1 MIFNENQNVTSYEN
15 ETSYENQNENEKAGA
30 QPKTKVMLA
39 WSNGR
44 ETHLHPSMMHLAGQG
59 HLKRLEQLKSLKEKL
74 DLGQECYCLK
84 LSEEYE
90 CYSDELW
97 SLGLHAE
104 SFRMLLY
111 ASEVLFATGRR
122 WISRRLTSWHHD
134 NLIQFRWLYRRCR
147 QRAAQDSRLVPLF
160 NASGVKRLYKR
171 MLAEYW
177 GDKDPGQWDCV
188 YHWDGDDPLCD

>member
-1 MIFNENQNVTSYEN
+1 MIFNENQN
-15 ETSYENQNENEKAGA
+15 ENQNAGA

-74 DLGQECYCLK
+74 DLGQECYYLK

-90 CYSDELW
+90 RYSDELW

-122 WISRRLTSWHHD
+122 WICRRLTSWHHD

-160 NASGVKRLYKR
+160 NASEVKRLYKR
-171 MLAEYW
+171 MLAEYR